1 MYSHTG
7 LFGSGLEVTLAITRG
22 RLDGVYVE
30 DSNLLVFRCDTPKC
44 PKHARTVGAATAV
57 MRSRASP
64 SSRAQAWA
72 VTVSL
77 PRTFPFFYT

>member
-30 DSNLLVFRCDTPKC
+30 DSDLLVFRCDTREC
-44 PKHARTVGAATAV
+44 PSV
-57 MRSRASP
+57 P
-64 SSRAQAWA
+64 AQFLA
-72 VTVSL
+72 L
-77 PRTFPFFYT
+77 PRR